1 MLSRLLHSDA
11 IQHKLGELL
20 AEHLAAANL
29 LGRTQIQREVH
40 RKTGKLVQLATS
52 SRKPIRRTFAE
63 DDDSPLI
70 AGFSVD
76 LPNDRAAEYLRSLT
90 PVTKQTFD
98 GLTSQYRKDAFTV
111 SGTSDVRLIQKIRD
125 ELADVM
131 ESGATPKQFQA
142 AVKKITTDAGV
153 EELNAFTLDT
163 VFNTNM
169 QKAYSLGR
177 YEQLSEP
184 AVKAALPI
192 WEYMTVGDDRVR
204 PEHAVL
210 DGFQAQ
216 AIDPV
221 WMKIYPPNG
230 FNCRCTVIPLLA
242 EEADDDAQEPGYP
255 RLPLLAITGV
265 PQEGF
270 GKVFGAGIGL

>member
-1 MLSRLLHSDA
+1 MPLPRSNA

-29 LGRTQIQREVH
+29 LGRTQIQREVY
-40 RKTGKLVQLATS
+40 RKTGKRVPLATS
-52 SRKPIRRTFAE
+52 SRKPTHHFNE
-63 DDDSPLI
+63 DDSPLV

-76 LPNDRAAEYLRSLT
+76 LPDTRAAEYLRQLT

-98 GLTSQYRKDAFTV
+98 GLSAQYKKDAFTV
-111 SGTSDVRLIQKIRD
+111 SGTSDLRLIAKIRD

-131 ESGATPKQFQA
+131 EQGATPKQFQA

-163 VFNTNM
+163 VFSTNM

-192 WEYMTVGDDRVR
+192 WEYLTVGDDRVR

-242 EEADDDAQEPGYP
+242 EEAGDDAQEPGYP
-255 RLPLLAITGV
+255 RLPLLAIANV
-265 PQEGF
+265 PQAGF
-270 GKVFGAGIGL
+270 GKIFNTGFAV